1 MEHDRNRRLASTAL
15 FLAHSLQSIIQGH
28 IPRWNFTWNWK
39 LLLFSPLLMSYCFAN
54 FFLHLSFAFFLFSF
68 PQQEPSSLL
77 LQLQSLLNQHSLF
90 QAGNWSWSS
99 SQAWNWSW
107 SRSWARNWSWS
118 FSRACQKTFTTFLAI
133 LIHFLQKK
141 TSWSCAWSYWSFQR
155 GSVIPWSKVS

>member
-1 MEHDRNRRLASTAL
+1 MTFLSNHEALIFTPNFLKLIMVHDRNRRLASTAL

-39 LLLFSPLLMSYCFAN
+39 LLLFSPLLMSHCFAN

-99 SQAWNWSW
+99 SQAWSWSW
-107 SRSWARNWSWS
+107 SCSQ
-118 FSRACQKTFTTFLAI
+118 ACQKTSGTFLAI
-133 LIHFLQKK
+133 LLHFLQKK
-141 TSWSCAWSYWSFQR
+141 TSWSCSWSYWSF
-155 GSVIPWSKVS
+155 